1 VPQSRQGAHA
11 AVLAAAA
18 GMLESGLTAGTSG
31 NVSARLE
38 DGHILITPSSMPYRD
53 MTLRD
58 LVVLDLD
65 GSVVDGPR
73 VPSSEKLLH
82 LACYRAFDEVGAVL
96 HSHPPHATMFA
107 CARRPVPPVIDEA
120 VLFIGGE
127 VPVADYAMSGSAEV
141 GANAVRVL
149 RGVGSALLAN
159 HGLVTVAAT
168 PDQALHQAGVVEHC
182 AHVAWGVRALGGHVP
197 LPGQTLR
204 ELGYAYRSERGR
216 PRRTELPPW

>member
-1 VPQSRQGAHA
+1 MPESRAAVYA
-11 AVLAAAA
+11 AVLAASR

-31 NVSARLE
+31 NVSARLD
-38 DGHILITPSSMPYRD
+38 DGHIVITPSSLPYPQ
-53 MTLRD
+53 MTDGD

-65 GSVVDGPR
+65 GRQVAGLRP
-73 VPSSEKLLH
+73 PSSEMLLH
-82 LACYRAFDEVGAVL
+82 LACYRAFAEIGAVL

-127 VPVADYAMSGSAEV
+127 VPVAEYAMSGSPEV

-149 RGVGSALLAN
+149 RDVGSALLAS

-168 PDQALHQAGVVEHC
+168 PAKALHQAGVVEHC
-182 AHVAWGVRALGGHVP
+182 AHVALGAQLLGGHVP
-197 LPGQTLR
+197 LPARTL
-204 ELGYAYRSERGR
+204 EEFGGAYRDLRAHPHPG
-216 PRRTELPPW
+216 P